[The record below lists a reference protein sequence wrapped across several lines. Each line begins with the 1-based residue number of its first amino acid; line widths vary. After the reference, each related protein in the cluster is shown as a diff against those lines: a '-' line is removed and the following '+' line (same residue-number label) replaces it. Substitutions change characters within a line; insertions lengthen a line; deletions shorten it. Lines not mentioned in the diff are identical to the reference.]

1 MERIWGQFNDNT
13 AVLLTLFVILMSGF
27 LITRLTN
34 VLRMPRVSGYII
46 AGIVIGP
53 CVLHLVPGGIVDRM
67 GFVSDIAL
75 AFIAFGV
82 GKFFKKDALRRT
94 GREIVWITVS
104 EALAA
109 GALVTLVLHFL
120 FGLSWDFSLIL
131 GAIATAT
138 APASTMMTIGQYKAR
153 GEMVRMLLQIVA
165 LDDVVCLLTFSVV
178 SAWVSGRAD
187 GALSVASV
195 VLPIV
200 WNLAAI
206 AMGAG
211 CGVILS
217 RLLTPQRSRDNR
229 LILVIA
235 MLCGLSGL
243 CAAVDISPLL
253 SCMVFGAV
261 YINLTK
267 DKKLYRQISHFT
279 PPVMSIFFIV
289 SGMNLDLTSF
299 RAVGAIGVAY
309 FFVRIAGKYLGTF
322 VSCRLAGKSPEIC
335 RYMGLALVPQ
345 AGVAIGLA
353 FLGRRLLPPEA
364 GELVLTVILSSS
376 VLYELVGPVCAKKA
390 LIWSGA
396 ISKERLEA
404 AGEAVPDKNVVHGH
418 FSARMGAKRAG
429 EDVSVTAESTGKT
442 AGRRRRKKKAGTAP
456 DGKQKKTEE
465 TFSKEGKKG
474 RTDSGGKPKKT
485 ETGEGTSRK
494 KKETGETQA
503 GNQKRTAE
511 EAPVSGKKKKEKKQE
526 PVPGGG
532 GKKKQWENEKTGKAR
547 ESVAADGIK
556 TPEKEASDG
565 GSRKRP
571 RHKNRRK
578 KAKTEESAERMEK
591 I

>member
-299 RAVGAIGVAY
+299 RAGRHRRGVFLCADRRKIPWD
-309 FFVRIAGKYLGTF
+309 VCELPSGGK
-322 VSCRLAGKSPEIC
+322 KS
-335 RYMGLALVPQ
+335 GN
-345 AGVAIGLA
+345 
-353 FLGRRLLPPEA
+353 LP
-364 GELVLTVILSSS
+364 
-376 VLYELVGPVCAKKA
+376 
-390 LIWSGA
+390 
-396 ISKERLEA
+396 
-404 AGEAVPDKNVVHGH
+404 VHGTC
-418 FSARMGAKRAG
+418 AGA
-429 EDVSVTAESTGKT
+429 
-442 AGRRRRKKKAGTAP
+442 AGRRRHRPCFPWKAASSAG
-456 DGKQKKTEE
+456 
-465 TFSKEGKKG
+465 G
-474 RTDSGGKPKKT
+474 R
-485 ETGEGTSRK
+485 R
-494 KKETGETQA
+494 A
-503 GNQKRTAE
+503 C
-511 EAPVSGKKKKEKKQE
+511 
-526 PVPGGG
+526 
-532 GKKKQWENEKTGKAR
+532 
-547 ESVAADGIK
+547 ADGYFVVFR
-556 TPEKEASDG
+556 AL
-565 GSRKRP
+565 
-571 RHKNRRK
+571 
-578 KAKTEESAERMEK
+578 
-591 I
+591 